1 MEGHFFSRANSGAVM
16 VERMLVAV
24 HRLERQRVTRTER
37 LPIDCSEAWRPEVER
52 ATIVRGSIS
61 RAEIIV
67 AVPVEFMY
75 TVNVVHGHAWTH
87 SIIWQSSVAKALQGP
102 LQNFD
107 HISVFLP
114 ASDSARAQGVAI
126 GLASCEF
133 KRFQW
138 PIPSRSMASCSKC
151 SIAGMLTTLRGIWR
165 CIGSRPNCWL

>member
-87 SIIWQSSVAKALQGP
+87 SIIWQSSVAKAS

-114 ASDSARAQGVAI
+114 ASESARAPGVAI
-126 GLASCEF
+126 GLASREVQ
-133 KRFQW
+133 RFSGRY
-138 PIPSRSMASCSKC
+138 P
-151 SIAGMLTTLRGIWR
+151 AGLWHFAQ
-165 CIGSRPNCWL
+165 NA